1 MIARFL
7 VRIFSVSLSSATLP
21 KDWRTARV
29 VPVLKNGQA
38 TLITNYRPISLTSS
52 CCKLLEH
59 IIANQIKEFLS
70 DNSILT
76 PVQHGFRK
84 GFSTVTQLA
93 SVVHSFASILD
104 KPGQIDVIFLDY
116 RKAFDLVC
124 HHKLIEKLEIIKLPP
139 YLISWISAYLT
150 KRTQFVSISD
160 CPSDEAPV
168 TSGVPQGSVLGPLL
182 FLIYINDI
190 VVVITHPVQL
200 RLFADDCVLFN
211 EIKCHEDQ
219 VLLNSTLQRIHNWCQ
234 QWNMELNTNKTVSM
248 RITKKSTLYRLLM
261 ILPLNPY
268 PKSRNIGTWALS

>member
-1 MIARFL
+1 MRRYAEMIARFL

-124 HHKLIEKLEIIKLPP
+124 HHKQIEKLEII
-139 YLISWISAYLT
+139 
-150 KRTQFVSISD
+150 
-160 CPSDEAPV
+160 
-168 TSGVPQGSVLGPLL
+168 
-182 FLIYINDI
+182 
-190 VVVITHPVQL
+190 
-200 RLFADDCVLFN
+200 
-211 EIKCHEDQ
+211 
-219 VLLNSTLQRIHNWCQ
+219 
-234 QWNMELNTNKTVSM
+234 
-248 RITKKSTLYRLLM
+248 
-261 ILPLNPY
+261 
-268 PKSRNIGTWALS
+268 